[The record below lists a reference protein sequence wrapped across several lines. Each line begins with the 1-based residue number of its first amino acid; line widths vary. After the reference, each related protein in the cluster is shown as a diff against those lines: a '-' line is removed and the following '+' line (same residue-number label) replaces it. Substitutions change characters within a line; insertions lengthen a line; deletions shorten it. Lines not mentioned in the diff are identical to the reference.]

1 MFELK
6 PTKSQQEYTSRFL
19 HLLSQVDTELPD
31 VVNSWFFSAKFAGA
45 YISRNMPETL
55 EQATEM
61 AQRYE
66 DAKPAHTRPPPK
78 E

>member
-31 VVNSWFFSAKFAGA
+31 VVNSWFFFSKICGRVHLPQHARDARTSHRDGSA
-45 YISRNMPETL
+45 L
-55 EQATEM
+55 
-61 AQRYE
+61 
-66 DAKPAHTRPPPK
+66 
-78 E
+78 